1 MNKTLS
7 NKGIRN
13 LLLIAVFILII
24 PVTLSA
30 NDPTNPTDMEKLET
44 AAEINQDHLVVLWT
58 SGDPEVAFKMVFMYT
73 SAAKK
78 NNWWKDITFIVW
90 GPSAQ
95 LASENKEIGESLVKM
110 KEMGI
115 EMLACK
121 ACAEQYGCSPD
132 LENLGM
138 DVKYMGVPLTNYI
151 KEGYKIV
158 TF

>member
-1 MNKTLS
+1 MTHS
-7 NKGIRN
+7 NKGIRD
-13 LLLIAVFILII
+13 LLLFTVFILII

-30 NDPTNPTDMEKLET
+30 SDPTNPTDMEKLET
-44 AAEINQDHLVVLWT
+44 AEEINQDHLVVLWT

-73 SAAKK
+73 RAAKK
-78 NNWWKDITFIVW
+78 NDWWKDITFIIW

-95 LASENKEIGESLVKM
+95 LASKNKEIGDSLVKM

-115 EMLACK
+115 KMLACK
-121 ACAEQYGCSPD
+121 ACSDQYGCSPD
-132 LENLGM
+132 LENMGI